1 MKHILV
7 TGSNGFIGSSLT
19 RHLSQLGYKICEH
32 NLSDGDIS
40 KDGSLRFYEE
50 LKVDHVFHLAARTFV
65 PDSWEYPQEFIRSN
79 VLGTGQVLELCRKT
93 GASLT
98 YVSAYLYGNPDSL
111 PITESTAVKPNNP
124 YALSKAL
131 AERQCEFYAKQYK
144 VRSCIIRPFNIYGI
158 GQGLNFL
165 IPHVIHQVLNE
176 NEIQVKDLEP
186 KRDYVYL
193 DDLIEALAKTVQYE
207 KEFGVF
213 NISSGESHSVKEIID
228 VMQKLAGTN
237 KEIHSEKQM
246 RKNEIM
252 DTRADNSLAKKELN
266 WEPFHSFEDGLKKCL
281 DFYSHN

>member
-19 RHLSQLGYKICEH
+19 RHLSQLGYRICEH

-40 KDGSLRFYEE
+40 NESSLKFCED
-50 LKVDHVFHLAARTFV
+50 LHIDHVFHLAARTFV

-98 YVSAYLYGNPDSL
+98 YISAYLYGNPDSL
-111 PITESTAVKPNNP
+111 PITENTPVKPNNP
-124 YALSKAL
+124 YALSKVL
-131 AERQCEFYAKQYK
+131 AEQQCAFYAKQYK

-158 GQGLNFL
+158 GQDSNFL
-165 IPHVIHQVLNE
+165 IPHIIHQVLHE
-176 NEIQVKDLEP
+176 KEICVKDLEP

-193 DDLIEALAKTVQYE
+193 DDLAEALAKTVQYK

-213 NISSGESHSVKEIID
+213 NISSGESHSVKDIID
-228 VMQKLAGTN
+228 VIQKLVGTD
-237 KEIHSEKQM
+237 KKIQSEKQI

-252 DTRADNSLAKKELN
+252 DTRADNSLAKKELQ
-266 WEPFHSFEDGLKKCL
+266 WEPFHSFEEGMKKCL
-281 DFYSHN
+281 DFYSRN